1 MFTIGAVVTA
11 VQRMIQ
17 PAVVVPSVAKTV
29 TLVKYIPE
37 GVHNTM
43 LFTAGLAHD
52 DPKNGAWMDG
62 NCRAACWSSPPLDTR
77 SCMRACQ
84 DAVRVS

>member
-17 PAVVVPSVAKTV
+17 PAIVVPSVAKTV

-43 LFTAGLAHD
+43 LFPPGLAHD
-52 DPKNGAWMDG
+52 DPENGAACLDG
-62 NCRAACWSSPPLDTR
+62 SWQLPELH
-77 SCMRACQ
+77 
-84 DAVRVS
+84 